1 MFGTVEHSGSLDL
14 VVVCGCHGKG
24 NPSGS
29 VEVLAHLGCV
39 DQAYRKWWVFGG
51 LGCGDHVSDDALT
64 SMKEATRATH
74 YMSEEEHLGEY

>member
-29 VEVLAHLGCV
+29 VEVLAHLGN
-39 DQAYRKWWVFGG
+39 AWTRPTGSGG
-51 LGCGDHVSDDALT
+51 FLGVSVVVT
-64 SMKEATRATH
+64 MFPMTR
-74 YMSEEEHLGEY
+74 SRQ